1 MKIDKDKIEELLTR
15 GVDEV
20 IDIGSLRKKL
30 QSGKKL
36 RVKLGIDPTSANIH
50 LGRMVPL
57 LKLRDFQEMGHQIVF
72 IVGDF
77 TGTIGDTSDKEA
89 ERPALTK
96 KDIAT
101 NLKTYIDQ
109 VAKVLDI
116 KKVEVHHNS
125 EWLAKLKYE
134 DIGEQANQ
142 FSLAEFIARKNIK
155 DRLDKGNRVSLKEL
169 LYPLMQGYDSVM
181 IKADVELG
189 GTDQRFNLLAGRN
202 MQEHYKQ
209 PAQDILMTNLIEGLD
224 GRKMSSSWGNTI
236 NFNDSAVEMF
246 GKVMK
251 MTDEM
256 IVTFYEHCTRVP
268 MSEVKQYQADMKA
281 DKVNPRDI
289 KMKLAG
295 EITKFFWGDKEAR
308 QAEESFVSM
317 IQNKEVPDDMP
328 ELSPKSKNI
337 VDVLIEAKLA
347 KSKSEARRLIEGG
360 GVKVN
365 DNKVETD
372 EMELEPGDI
381 VKKGKRFFV
390 KIK

>member
-1 MKIDKDKIEELLTR
+1 MKVDKDKIEELLTR

-20 IDIGSLRKKL
+20 IDLDSLRKKL
-30 QSGKKL
+30 QAGKKL
-36 RVKLGIDPTSANIH
+36 RVKLGIDPTSSNIH

-57 LKLRDFQEMGHQIVF
+57 LKLRDFQELGHQIVF

-89 ERPALTK
+89 ERPAISK
-96 KDIAT
+96 KMIED
-101 NLKTYIDQ
+101 NLRTYIDQ
-109 VAKVLDI
+109 VARVIDI
-116 KKVEVHHNS
+116 DKVEVHYNS

-142 FSLAEFIARKNIK
+142 FSLAEFISRKNIK

-181 IKADVELG
+181 VKADVELG

-236 NFNDSAVEMF
+236 NFNDPAVEMF

-256 IVTFYEHCTRVP
+256 IVVFYEHCTRVP
-268 MSEVKQYQADMKA
+268 MTEVKQYETDMRA

-289 KMKLAG
+289 KMKLAR
-295 EITKFFWGDKEAR
+295 EITSFFWGVKEAE
-308 QAEESFVSM
+308 QAEDSFVSM

-328 ELSPKSKNI
+328 ELSPKSNNI

-347 KSKSEARRLIEGG
+347 KSKSDARRLIDGG

-365 DNKVETD
+365 DDKVGDYEI
-372 EMELEPGDI
+372 ELKSGDI

>member
-1 MKIDKDKIEELLTR
+1 MKVDKDKIEEQLTR

-20 IDIGSLRKKL
+20 IDLDSLRKKL
-30 QSGKKL
+30 QAGKKL
-36 RVKLGIDPTSANIH
+36 RVKLGIDPTSSNIH

-57 LKLRDFQEMGHQIVF
+57 LKLRDFQELGHQIVF

-89 ERPALTK
+89 ERPAISK
-96 KDIAT
+96 KMIED
-101 NLKTYIDQ
+101 NLRTYIDQ
-109 VAKVLDI
+109 VARVIDI
-116 KKVEVHHNS
+116 DKVEVHYNS

-142 FSLAEFIARKNIK
+142 FSLAEFISRKNIK

-181 IKADVELG
+181 VKADVELG

-236 NFNDSAVEMF
+236 NFNDPAVEMF

-256 IVTFYEHCTRVP
+256 IVVFYEHCTRVP
-268 MSEVKQYQADMKA
+268 MTEVKQYETDIRA

-289 KMKLAG
+289 KMKLAR
-295 EITKFFWGDKEAR
+295 EITSFFWGVKEAE
-308 QAEESFVSM
+308 QAEDSFVSM

-328 ELSPKSKNI
+328 ELSPKSNNI

-347 KSKSEARRLIEGG
+347 KSKSDARRLIDGG

-365 DNKVETD
+365 DDKVGDYEI
-372 EMELEPGDI
+372 ELKSGDI